1 MHVLISQTNRNNIFK
16 NVLLRLKV
24 LLDLKINVLFDEPP
38 ASQ

>member
-1 MHVLISQTNRNNIFK
+1 MHVLISQTNRNNIFE

-24 LLDLKINVLFDEPP
+24 LLDLNINVVFDEPP